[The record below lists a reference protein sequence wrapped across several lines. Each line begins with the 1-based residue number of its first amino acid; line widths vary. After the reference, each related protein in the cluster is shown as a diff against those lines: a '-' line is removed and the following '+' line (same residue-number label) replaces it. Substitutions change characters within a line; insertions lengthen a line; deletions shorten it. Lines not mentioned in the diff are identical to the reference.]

1 LPIPLRNQGLFITLL
16 ASLALRQVSGPYAR
30 IHCMRVPRI
39 LLVDDERQVTR
50 MLRSCLELSGLDC
63 IVIDVLS
70 GEEALLELGR
80 GPVDLLV
87 TDLKLPG
94 ISGLELLLKMRQLN
108 PEARSILITGHP
120 SEEARAQA
128 HALGVVAFLPKP
140 IGTSY
145 FLEAVDRA
153 LALSRPPEMPIKVHD
168 EGKAA
173 MAEGLMAVLGELGA
187 AAAYLVDESG
197 QLVVQAGY
205 LGDVDLKAALT
216 PLTSAFRAGLT
227 VSGLLG
233 ALLPSNFQY
242 FDGDTYDVYLTNVGS
257 FYGLLIV
264 FDGKQDLSRME
275 SIIRL
280 GRKAADDM
288 LSSLSRMAP
297 AEPAPPATS
306 EGERE
311 PPAETSAEGSP
322 VPDLDSAARQIK
334 PQDAEAF
341 WSQAASSGNPL
352 PGQDGAITYD
362 QARKL
367 GLISDKPES

>member
-1 LPIPLRNQGLFITLL
+1 
-16 ASLALRQVSGPYAR
+16 
-30 IHCMRVPRI
+30 MRVPRI
-39 LLVDDERQVTR
+39 LLVDDERQVSR

-63 IVIDVLS
+63 IVVDVPS
-70 GEEALLELGR
+70 GEEAVIELGR

-128 HALGVVAFLPKP
+128 QALGVVAFLPKP
-140 IGTSY
+140 IRTNF

-153 LALSRPPEMPIKVHD
+153 LSLSRPPELPVKVHE
-168 EGKAA
+168 EGRAA
-173 MAEGLMAVLGELGA
+173 MAEHLMAVLGELGA
-187 AAAYLVDESG
+187 AAAYLVDEDG

-205 LGDVDLKAALT
+205 LGDVDLKSALT
-216 PLTSAFRAGLT
+216 PLTAAFRAGLK

-242 FDGDTYDVYLTNVGS
+242 FDGDAYDVYLTNVGS

-264 FDGKQDLSRME
+264 FDGKQDPSRMG

-288 LSSLSRMAP
+288 LSALSRMAP
-297 AEPAPPATS
+297 AEPLPPGTRGREKEPQPPAS
-306 EGERE
+306 EEAG
-311 PPAETSAEGSP
+311 P
-322 VPDLDSAARQIK
+322 VPDLDSAARQIQPK
-334 PQDAEAF
+334 DAEEF
-341 WSQAASSGNPL
+341 WSRAASSGKQE
-352 PGQDGAITYD
+352 PGEDGAITYD

-367 GLISDKPES
+367 GLISDKPEG